1 MRSCGKRR
9 FASGSRREPQDVLLR
24 GPPPL
29 PKAALLTPS
38 SAWNEGCGSHIHREA
53 PACSCQ
59 ALPAKGL
66 WCWKPG
72 IGWLSAPG
80 QLFARIL
87 DINPSRRFCTW
98 CFHVAANVPL
108 SISQSAAFLVPCP
121 LCPVP
126 PVSQEHHH
134 YSWLISLGVL
144 PRASMRV
151 GHPGEVEG
159 AWGRNLNSWSKFLH
173 LSHQETLGRA
183 WAFCEPHFSHPSN
196 GTPHLSP
203 SCLGELWEGMRT
215 SRCFINSRC

>member
-126 PVSQEHHH
+126 RLPGASPLLLADIPWCPAQSLHE
-134 YSWLISLGVL
+134 SGAPRGGGGSLG
-144 PRASMRV
+144 
-151 GHPGEVEG
+151 
-159 AWGRNLNSWSKFLH
+159 
-173 LSHQETLGRA
+173 
-183 WAFCEPHFSHPSN
+183 
-196 GTPHLSP
+196 
-203 SCLGELWEGMRT
+203 
-215 SRCFINSRC
+215 